1 MPELPEVESVRRSL
15 LRSGLVGRTITRAE
29 IGWAKTVK
37 YPTAEE
43 LAASVVGLTIEDV
56 GRRAKY
62 LFFPL
67 AGPSTGS
74 GQTTTTLV
82 GHLGMTGNLVVQ
94 PEEQP
99 PHPMTRHVFVLD
111 DGRELRFVDG
121 RKFGKLWLAADLGT
135 ILPPLGPEP
144 LEEQF
149 TTEWLA
155 DSFAKRSAPVKALL
169 LEQSIAAGVGNIYA
183 DEALFL
189 SGIRPDRPASQLSAD
204 EVVRLRQGI
213 IDCINAGFAVYDRA
227 RDLRW
232 PEPPEPMGTWSHPR
246 DAATPCPNCGGLMSS
261 TRIRARGTWYCSNCQ
276 V

>member
-15 LRSGLVGRTITRAE
+15 LRSGLAGRTIIRAD
-29 IGWAKTVK
+29 IGWANSVK
-37 YPTAEE
+37 HPSAEE
-43 LAASVVGLTIEDV
+43 LASRVVGRTVEDV

-62 LFFPL
+62 LLFAL

-74 GQTTTTLV
+74 GWAAATLV

-94 PEEQP
+94 PGEQA
-99 PHPMTRHVFVLD
+99 PHPMTRHTFALD

-121 RKFGKLWLAADLGT
+121 RKFGKLWYTEDLAS

-144 LEEQF
+144 LGEEF

-155 DSFAKRSAPVKALL
+155 GSFARRNAPVKALL

-189 SGIRPDRPASQLSAD
+189 SGIRPDRAASELSAD
-204 EVVRLRQGI
+204 EVARLRQGI

-246 DAATPCPNCGGLMSS
+246 DAMTPCPNCGGGMTSM
-261 TRIRARGTWYCSNCQ
+261 RIRARTSWYCGRCQ